1 MFVNALSARP
11 GREDLAAS
19 PSAAG
24 REVARFSPVPGDDDD
39 VLELADEK
47 KAGDDKPKEDD
58 FWALAP
64 REPVRA
70 PARSGRSRVVL
81 VLGGVALL
89 AFAIG
94 LITPTPESIELSGN
108 DSGDGADADVATV
121 EVPVGWSVTP
131 LVVQNP
137 TAVPQDELLPLV
149 NELLVATADA
159 TSSAGVASSP
169 QLAVC
174 DPARHPGLLSGNNSL
189 TQEDLDKL
197 SAALC

>member
-1 MFVNALSARP
+1 M
-11 GREDLAAS
+11 
-19 PSAAG
+19 
-24 REVARFSPVPGDDDD
+24 PGDDDD

-47 KAGDDKPKEDD
+47 TPAGDDKPKERKEDD

-64 REPVRA
+64 REPIRA

-81 VLGGVALL
+81 VIGGVALL
-89 AFAIG
+89 AFAVG
-94 LITPTPESIELSGN
+94 LITPTPESVELSGS
-108 DSGDGADADVATV
+108 DSGGGADADVPRV

-131 LVVQNP
+131 LVVENP

-159 TSSAGVASSP
+159 TNSSGMPASP

-174 DPARHPGLLSGNNSL
+174 DPARHPGLLSGNNNL
-189 TQEDLDKL
+189 TQEDLDTL